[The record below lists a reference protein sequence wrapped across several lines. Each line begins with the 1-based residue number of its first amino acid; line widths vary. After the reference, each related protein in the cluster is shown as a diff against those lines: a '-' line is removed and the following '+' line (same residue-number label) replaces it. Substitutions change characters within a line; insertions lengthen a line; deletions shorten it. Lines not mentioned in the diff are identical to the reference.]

1 MSMEDYNFNK
11 ARQAWGIRPGPIPGS
26 IIYKQENEMYGP
38 QTAVMDAKQDPPIIS
53 ELHQLQQNLD
63 SLQDHIIQLESRLL
77 PVFRHEPPEVEKEYV
92 TKEMG
97 GSSPV
102 VNSLREFNAHVYK
115 MRNQMS
121 LMRDRLEV

>member
-1 MSMEDYNFNK
+1 
-11 ARQAWGIRPGPIPGS
+11 
-26 IIYKQENEMYGP
+26 MYG
-38 QTAVMDAKQDPPIIS
+38 QTAVMDAKQDPPIIF

-63 SLQDHIIQLESRLL
+63 YLQDHIIQLESRLL
-77 PVFRHEPPEVEKEYV
+77 PVFRHEPEVEKEYV
-92 TKEMG
+92 TKEMR

>member
-11 ARQAWGIRPGPIPGS
+11 ARQAWGTRPGPIPGS
-26 IIYKQENEMYGP
+26 IIYKQEKEMYGP
-38 QTAVMDAKQDPPIIS
+38 QTAGMDAKQDQPIIS
-53 ELHQLQQNLD
+53 ELNQLQQNLD
-63 SLQDHIIQLESRLL
+63 SLQDHIIQLESRLVS
-77 PVFRHEPPEVEKEYV
+77 VFRQEPEVEKEYV
-92 TKEMG
+92 TKEMR

-115 MRNQMS
+115 MRNQVS